1 VAKFSSTGDREV
13 FSVGPWHFKQ
23 DLIVM
28 KILTEEPCEKD
39 GGDCRVQLLVQ
50 IHDVSLQQMTKNAIK
65 RVDQE
70 VGELVDSNLEGA
82 DKWDTFARIRL
93 NINPD
98 KGLKDRLVISL
109 PNGKEV
115 TALIHYE
122 RVVRVYLYC
131 VKIGHKVE
139 HCEEQIHL
147 LSGINN
153 YP

>member
-1 VAKFSSTGDREV
+1 
-13 FSVGPWHFKQ
+13 VGPWHFKQ
-23 DLIVM
+23 DLIAM

-39 GGDCRVQLLVQ
+39 GGDPQCRVQLLVQ
-50 IHDVSLQQMTKNAIK
+50 IHNAPLQQMTKNAIK

-109 PNGKEV
+109 PDGKEV
-115 TALIHYE
+115 TTLIHYE

-131 VKIGHKVE
+131 VKIGHEVE
-139 HCEEQIHL
+139 HCEERIHL